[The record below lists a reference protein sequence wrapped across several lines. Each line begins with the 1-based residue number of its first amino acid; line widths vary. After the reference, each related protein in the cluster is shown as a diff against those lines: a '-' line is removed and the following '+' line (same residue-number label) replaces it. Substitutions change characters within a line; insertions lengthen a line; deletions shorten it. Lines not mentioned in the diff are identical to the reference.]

1 MLVGAYVLMEVP
13 PPADIK
19 EVVKLIREIN
29 GVKCANATA
38 GPYDIIAEIEGVD
51 FNKIVNV
58 VLDQFRKI
66 EGIKETITLY
76 IVP

>member
-19 EVVKLIREIN
+19 ETVKVIREIS
-29 GVKCANATA
+29 GVKTANAVA
-38 GPYDIIAEIEGVD
+38 GPYDIIAEIEGED
-51 FNKIVNV
+51 FNRIVNV
-58 VLDQFRKI
+58 VLDKFRKI

>member
-13 PPADIK
+13 PPTDIK
-19 EVVKLIREIN
+19 ETVKLIREIN
-29 GVKCANATA
+29 GVKSANAVA
-38 GPYDIIAEIEGVD
+38 GPYDVIAEIEGVD

-58 VLDQFRKI
+58 VLDKFRKI